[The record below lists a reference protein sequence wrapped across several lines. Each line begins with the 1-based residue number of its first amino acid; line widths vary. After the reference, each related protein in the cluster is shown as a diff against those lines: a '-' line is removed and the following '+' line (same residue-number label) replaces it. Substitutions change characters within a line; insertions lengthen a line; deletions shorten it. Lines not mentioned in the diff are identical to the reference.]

1 MAAHANDPR
10 QNDFLA
16 SMPAS
21 VWAQLSKYLE
31 FVEMEPGD
39 VLYESGRE
47 LKYFYFPTTS
57 IVSLLYAMEDG
68 AAPEIAVVGK
78 EGVIGVALYSD
89 GDGDGNPIRA
99 EVQCGGQGYRIR
111 ARYIAEAADQS
122 AELLQLLLNYT
133 KSVMRQMVHTAVAN
147 GYHSIEQRLCRRLL
161 LGLDRLQSNQ
171 IAMTHEVIASVLGVR
186 REGVTEAA
194 RKLQSAGLIE
204 YSRGKITV
212 IDRRGL
218 EARARGCYH
227 GHVEQYA

>member
-21 VWAQLSKYLE
+21 VWAQLNKYME

-89 GDGDGNPIRA
+89 SDGDGNPIRA
-99 EVQCGGQGYRIR
+99 EVQSGGQGYRVR
-111 ARYIAEAADQS
+111 ARYLAEAADES
-122 AELLQLLLNYT
+122 AELVQLLLNYT
-133 KSVMRQMVHTAVAN
+133 KSVMRQMVQTAVAN

-171 IAMTHEVIASVLGVR
+171 ICMTHEVIASVLGVR

-212 IDRRGL
+212 IDRQGL